1 MFLNGDEGIMIS
13 VSIVEESPLL
23 WCITIWLNI
32 YQYIGIIHLT
42 VAKKCYNIILN
53 VETRQPYH
61 TKVLKWSLTSWSVLG
76 ENRVSSY
83 HRVILLGN
91 FQAVTDHHAHIQGSF
106 TLQFILQVWIKY
118 LKKTKFIATCY
129 PPLYIFRVLNSCYYS
144 WAHGTAV
151 LVAEGAKARLSG
163 QMKSPQER
171 FVWPFDLWTD
181 FFVCVC
187 RAGHLSSLILCW
199 KSW

>member
-1 MFLNGDEGIMIS
+1 MVYHYM
-13 VSIVEESPLL
+13 
-23 WCITIWLNI
+23 TQY

-42 VAKKCYNIILN
+42 VAKKCYNILLN

-106 TLQFILQVWIKY
+106 ALQFILQVWIKY

-129 PPLYIFRVLNSCYYS
+129 PPLYIFRVWNWFLCLVETKDNLLKEGNINVIQFLNANCWVVLLCPYY
-144 WAHGTAV
+144 
-151 LVAEGAKARLSG
+151 K
-163 QMKSPQER
+163 
-171 FVWPFDLWTD
+171 D
-181 FFVCVC
+181 
-187 RAGHLSSLILCW
+187 
-199 KSW
+199 